1 MYHTLAL
8 SQHEN
13 RFAGAIFL
21 RMGAS
26 GGLCF
31 ARDYLEELFP
41 VSGAPEQG
49 SEAEPDV
56 GSIEGTE
63 KNVSIQ
69 KLSKQRDGFLETL
82 VDVDETIVPGSAKL
96 AVTGKMEAMKAGR
109 KRSAVEAGFVG
120 GYCYSDQVGIVLV
133 GRAMVDTRGK
143 TVRDLS
149 RLSSYLGG
157 ASPVESVDERNG
169 GQVGDEKIPKK

>member
-1 MYHTLAL
+1 MHHTLAL
-8 SQHEN
+8 TQHEN

-26 GGLCF
+26 GGFCF
-31 ARDYLEELFP
+31 ARDYLEEFF
-41 VSGAPEQG
+41 SGSGVAEQG
-49 SEAEPDV
+49 SEAELDV

-63 KNVSIQ
+63 KGVKIQ
-69 KLSKQRDGFLETL
+69 KFSKQRDGFLDTL
-82 VDVDETIVPGSAKL
+82 VHVDETIVPGSAKL
-96 AVTGKMEAMKAGR
+96 AVTGKMEAMRAGR

-143 TVRDLS
+143 RVRDLS
-149 RLSSYLGG
+149 RLSGYLGG
-157 ASPVESVDERNG
+157 ASPIESIDERNG
-169 GQVGDEKIPKK
+169 GQVGDEKISKK

>member
-8 SQHEN
+8 TQHEN

-21 RMGAS
+21 RIGAS

-31 ARDYLEELFP
+31 VRDYLEELFP
-41 VSGAPEQG
+41 ISGAPENG
-49 SEAEPDV
+49 LEAKLDV
-56 GSIEGTE
+56 GPIEGID
-63 KNVSIQ
+63 KGVNIQ
-69 KLSKQRDGFLETL
+69 KLSKQRNGFLKTL

-96 AVTGKMEAMKAGR
+96 AVTGKMEAMKLGR

-149 RLSSYLGG
+149 RLCGYLGG
-157 ASPVESVDERNG
+157 ASPVEIVDERNG
-169 GQVGDEKIPKK
+169 GQVGNEKISKK

>member
-8 SQHEN
+8 TQHEN

-41 VSGAPEQG
+41 VSGVPEQG
-49 SEAEPDV
+49 PEAELDV

-63 KNVSIQ
+63 KSVKIQ

-149 RLSSYLGG
+149 RLSGYLGG

-169 GQVGDEKIPKK
+169 GQVGDEKVPKK

>member
-1 MYHTLAL
+1 
-8 SQHEN
+8 
-13 RFAGAIFL
+13 
-21 RMGAS
+21 MGAS

-41 VSGAPEQG
+41 VFRDPEQG
-49 SEAEPDV
+49 SEAELDV
-56 GSIEGTE
+56 DSIEGSIEGTE
-63 KNVSIQ
+63 KSMKIQ
-69 KLSKQRDGFLETL
+69 KLSKQRDGFLNTL
-82 VDVDETIVPGSAKL
+82 VDVDETIVSGSAKL

-133 GRAMVDTRGK
+133 GRAMVDTREK

-149 RLSSYLGG
+149 RLSGYLGG

-169 GQVGDEKIPKK
+169 GQVGDGKIPKK

>member
-1 MYHTLAL
+1 MYHTLDL
-8 SQHEN
+8 TQHEN

-26 GGLCF
+26 GGFCF

-41 VSGAPEQG
+41 VSAVAEQG
-49 SEAEPDV
+49 SEAELND

-63 KNVSIQ
+63 KAVKMQ
-69 KLSKQRDGFLETL
+69 KLSDQRDGFLETL
-82 VDVDETIVPGSAKL
+82 VDIDETIVPGSSKL
-96 AVTGKMEAMKAGR
+96 AVTGKKEAMLTGR

-133 GRAMVDTRGK
+133 GRAIVDTRGK

-149 RLSSYLGG
+149 RLSTYLGG
-157 ASPVESVDERNG
+157 ASPIESVESVDGRNG
-169 GQVGDEKIPKK
+169 GQVGD